1 MTVLA
6 LPGYRRA
13 LWDERDEL
21 FLRCLSAASAAGL
34 IAMIVMLLLPRPARQ
49 AITMESVS
57 PRMAR
62 LILEPPKPAPVAA
75 PKPRP
80 AGEVVQAERTPE
92 QAPEPAPMPVHPR
105 RAASRALADGAGQAG
120 RERAVREVASLA
132 ATSASLD
139 HALDG
144 LSASLGAA
152 SGPGAGSGPARPGRT
167 RGVRA
172 ARGAEALGGG
182 AGGLAGGGRGVDLG
196 GSIVVGSS
204 IAVGSL
210 EGGLGGG
217 GLGAGGS
224 GGGAAAESGGG
235 SGAAPGV
242 YRSNASLLAVI
253 QRYAAGIQYCY
264 GSELKREPSLRGKL
278 VVAITVAA
286 SGEVTEA
293 TVVSNSTGSSR
304 LSQCALSQIRDWRF
318 PAIAQGVTTFQAPF
332 VFTPPQ

>member
-13 LWDERDEL
+13 MWDERDEL
-21 FLRCLSAASAAGL
+21 FLRCLTIASAVGIVALL
-34 IAMIVMLLLPRPARQ
+34 ILMVMPKPVRQ
-49 AITMESVS
+49 AITMEQVS

-62 LILEPPKPAPVAA
+62 LILEPPKPVPVAA
-75 PKPRP
+75 PKVRP
-80 AGEVVQAERTPE
+80 AGEVVQAETTPKAE
-92 QAPEPAPMPVHPR
+92 TPQPMPVRPR
-105 RAASRALADGAGQAG
+105 RASSPTLQGDAGRLG
-120 RERAVREVASLA
+120 RERASREVASLA
-132 ATSASLD
+132 ATSASLNQ
-139 HALDG
+139 ALDG

-152 SGPGAGSGPARPGRT
+152 AGPGTGSGPARPGRT

-182 AGGLAGGGRGVDLG
+182 AGGLAGGGSGVDLG
-196 GSIVVGSS
+196 GSIVAGSS
-204 IAVGSL
+204 IAIGSL
-210 EGGLGGG
+210 DGGMGGG
-217 GLGAGGS
+217 GGGIGEGTGTGGGS
-224 GGGAAAESGGG
+224 GGGA
-235 SGAAPGV
+235 GAAPGV

-264 GSELKREPSLRGKL
+264 GNELKREPTLRGKL
-278 VVAITVAA
+278 IVAMTVSA

-293 TVVSNSTGSSR
+293 TVVQNSTGSAR

-318 PAIAQGVTTFQAPF
+318 PAIAQGITTFQAPF

>member
-34 IAMIVMLLLPRPARQ
+34 LALIVLLLMPKPVRRAM
-49 AITMESVS
+49 TMEQVS

-62 LILEPPKPAPVAA
+62 LILEPPKPAPAPVA
-75 PKPRP
+75 KSRP
-80 AGEVVQAERTPE
+80 AGEVVQPE
-92 QAPEPAPMPVHPR
+92 TSPVTEAPEPTPMPVRPR
-105 RAASRALADGAGQAG
+105 RANTPQVPAHAGQAG
-120 RERAVREVASLA
+120 RERASREVASLA
-132 ATSASLD
+132 ATSASLNS
-139 HALDG
+139 ALDG

-172 ARGAEALGGG
+172 ARGAEAFGGG
-182 AGGLAGGGRGVDLG
+182 AGGLAGGGRGIDLG
-196 GSIVVGSS
+196 GSIVAGSS
-204 IAVGSL
+204 VAIGSF

-217 GLGAGGS
+217 GGGSVDGGAGES
-224 GGGAAAESGGG
+224 AAGGG

-264 GSELKREPSLRGKL
+264 GTELKRDPTLRGKL
-278 VVAITVAA
+278 VVALTVAA

-293 TVVSNSTGSSR
+293 TIVSNSTGSSR

-318 PAIAQGVTTFQAPF
+318 PVIAQGVTTFQAPF
-332 VFTPPQ
+332 LFTPPQ